1 MTEAVERGGSEWVVE
16 GKFCRDCRGF
26 KQIGSGRYGRVR
38 GQCRTRRFNPLA
50 TAPACPEYKV
60 RES

>member
-1 MTEAVERGGSEWVVE
+1 MTEQLKE
-16 GKFCRDCRGF
+16 GKFCRDCGSF

-38 GQCRTRRFNPLA
+38 GQCRTRKWNPKA
-50 TAPACPEYKV
+50 DAPACSEYKV